1 MIAATLYRA
10 IALVTTFGLAAGTAE
25 GQFRLTSPD
34 IKPGGTIAE
43 GQVFDSFG
51 CSGQN
56 VSPALAWSGAPR
68 GTKSFALLLH
78 DPDAPTGGAGFW
90 HWIAYDIPA
99 ATTGLPQGAG
109 KSDGSALPPGAASI
123 ANDYG
128 TQGYGGPCPPAGDK
142 PHRYNF
148 TLYALKV
155 AKLDV
160 PKGASASVAGFMI
173 NANAIGKATL
183 TGRYGRKK

>member
-25 GQFRLTSPD
+25 AQFRLTSTD
-34 IKPGGTIAE
+34 IKPDGAIAE

-68 GTKSFALLLH
+68 GTQSFALLLH

-90 HWIAYDIPA
+90 HWIAYDIPSG
-99 ATTGLPQGAG
+99 TTGLPQGAG
-109 KSDGSALPPGAASI
+109 KSDGSALPPGAASV

-155 AKLDV
+155 AKLEV

>member
-25 GQFRLTSPD
+25 AQFRLTSPD

-51 CSGQN
+51 CSGRN

-78 DPDAPTGGAGFW
+78 DPDAPTGGA
-90 HWIAYDIPA
+90 
-99 ATTGLPQGAG
+99 
-109 KSDGSALPPGAASI
+109 
-123 ANDYG
+123 
-128 TQGYGGPCPPAGDK
+128 
-142 PHRYNF
+142 
-148 TLYALKV
+148 
-155 AKLDV
+155 
-160 PKGASASVAGFMI
+160 
-173 NANAIGKATL
+173 
-183 TGRYGRKK
+183 